1 MKGENPNPFRS
12 FLRFE
17 CDSAEVRHPLLGD
30 FLVGGAL
37 SPDLGPALQL
47 LPELLDEGA
56 EEVEVG
62 VPAQL
67 HQQEPVPQVALVQH
81 VPQGRPQL
89 GVLEFKG
96 VGSGFYSL
104 FFPLP
109 VSKCLYLGQSNPI

>member
-1 MKGENPNPFRS
+1 M
-12 FLRFE
+12 
-17 CDSAEVRHPLLGD
+17 CHPLLGD
-30 FLVGGAL
+30 FLVGGPL
-37 SPDLGPALQL
+37 PPDLGPSLQL

-62 VPAQL
+62 VLAQL

-96 VGSGFYSL
+96 ASSWFQS
-104 FFPLP
+104 F
-109 VSKCLYLGQSNPI
+109 LYPSYVKMSTSRSVLSTLLV